1 MPPRPSTPHPAPTV
15 LIYNHPILLLLPHH
29 PRSLLGPDGDGR
41 PVSCLGPLGLGLQL
55 ANVPA
60 NSDLFINSY
69 KNLSATRDN
78 FACNFD
84 LVFGQ

>member
-41 PVSCLGPLGLGLQL
+41 PVSCLGLLGLGFDN
-55 ANVPA
+55 APEI
-60 NSDLFINSY
+60 SDLFINSFL
-69 KNLSATRDN
+69 K
-78 FACNFD
+78 
-84 LVFGQ
+84 Q